1 MGILTRATRNI
12 TRRKTRALLVIVAL
26 SLALTMLI
34 SIPPSITANQ
44 EAAQKTIDSLTASAE
59 YANSMVNRVATE
71 IDCNLPL
78 AFRTDAGPYHNE
90 SVLEQPLM
98 NVTDYSNL
106 TSIPDVASVIP
117 ILQQN
122 QRDSEG
128 KYLYDVIGIPLDASL
143 LTNYPTILPAN
154 ITAGR
159 NLQAGD
165 SGVVVLQE
173 RVANLFGV
181 GVDGTVNILGQ
192 NFKVVGIQGQDAYNA
207 TAAYMSLDEAQ
218 IITNTTGQAM
228 TFKVFATS
236 IDNVGT
242 IENDI
247 KTAYPEL
254 SVITA
259 KSLINQAHD
268 MQQRSDEQIQ
278 RAQAGMN
285 QIQSTATV
293 EMGVVILADCVIVLF
308 IMLYTVRERTKEIG
322 TLKALGASNK
332 TILGQFMLEGVLL
345 SLIAG
350 IVGLAIGTFAATTL
364 ANLLLPY
371 PTDAG
376 FGTVMSEGGILK
388 ASPIVVTITP
398 QLILFGLGVAVLLG
412 ALGSLYP
419 AWRAARI
426 RPAEAM
432 RYE

>member
-1 MGILTRATRNI
+1 
-12 TRRKTRALLVIVAL
+12 
-26 SLALTMLI
+26 
-34 SIPPSITANQ
+34 
-44 EAAQKTIDSLTASAE
+44 
-59 YANSMVNRVATE
+59 
-71 IDCNLPL
+71 
-78 AFRTDAGPYHNE
+78 
-90 SVLEQPLM
+90 
-98 NVTDYSNL
+98 
-106 TSIPDVASVIP
+106 
-117 ILQQN
+117 
-122 QRDSEG
+122 
-128 KYLYDVIGIPLDASL
+128 
-143 LTNYPTILPAN
+143 
-154 ITAGR
+154 
-159 NLQAGD
+159 
-165 SGVVVLQE
+165 
-173 RVANLFGV
+173 
-181 GVDGTVNILGQ
+181 
-192 NFKVVGIQGQDAYNA
+192 
-207 TAAYMSLDEAQ
+207 MSLDEAQ

-242 IENDI
+242 VENDI

>member
-1 MGILTRATRNI
+1 
-12 TRRKTRALLVIVAL
+12 
-26 SLALTMLI
+26 
-34 SIPPSITANQ
+34 
-44 EAAQKTIDSLTASAE
+44 
-59 YANSMVNRVATE
+59 
-71 IDCNLPL
+71 
-78 AFRTDAGPYHNE
+78 
-90 SVLEQPLM
+90 M

-242 IENDI
+242 VENDI